1 MLRLAQDFRTGCGM
15 TNNALGFLKHTPGPW
30 AVKGVGEVIVRASG
44 KTLCDVYSSSDEQ
57 SDVDAHVIAAAPDL
71 LEAAEAALLLLRF
84 AAGPHEAGMVTT
96 MLADA
101 INKAKPLNKGKS

>member
-1 MLRLAQDFRTGCGM
+1 M
-15 TNNALGFLKHTPGPW
+15 TALGFLKHTPGPW
-30 AVKGVGEVIVRASG
+30 AVKGVGEVVCSTG

-57 SDVDAHVIAAAPDL
+57 SDVDAHIIAAAPDL

-84 AAGPHEAGMVTT
+84 AAGPHEAGMVTK

-101 INKAKPLNKGKS
+101 VNKAKPLNKVMK